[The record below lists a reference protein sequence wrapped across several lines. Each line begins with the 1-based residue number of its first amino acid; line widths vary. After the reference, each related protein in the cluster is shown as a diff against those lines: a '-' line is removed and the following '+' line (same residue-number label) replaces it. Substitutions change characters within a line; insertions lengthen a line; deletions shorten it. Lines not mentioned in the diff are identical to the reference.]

1 MTQRKMMKTNEAKIA
16 ELEDQIKRQNRLLE
30 MLYKKIS
37 YLERENARRRNDMD
51 KIKHE
56 RN

>member
-1 MTQRKMMKTNEAKIA
+1 MKTNEAKIA